1 MESQPLQ
8 LQSQKSEQQRLD
20 QSQQMGTGVKVSY
33 IVSASKMNPDK
44 NIRITE
50 LIANKNRTD
59 QSPFFQLALEG
70 MPSGSAI
77 KPPRINSYERDDGI
91 LSDDPVSTRH
101 IHHMQQMESAKKA
114 QVNKS
119 LNNPYRHRG
128 DALHVDEHTAHL
140 YQTQDD

>member
-59 QSPFFQLALEG
+59 
-70 MPSGSAI
+70 
-77 KPPRINSYERDDGI
+77 
-91 LSDDPVSTRH
+91 
-101 IHHMQQMESAKKA
+101 
-114 QVNKS
+114 
-119 LNNPYRHRG
+119 
-128 DALHVDEHTAHL
+128 
-140 YQTQDD
+140 